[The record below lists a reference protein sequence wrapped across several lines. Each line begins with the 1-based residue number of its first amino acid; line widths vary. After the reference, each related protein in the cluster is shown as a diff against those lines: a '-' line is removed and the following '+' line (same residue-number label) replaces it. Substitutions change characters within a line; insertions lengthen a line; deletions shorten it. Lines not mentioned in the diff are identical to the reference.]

1 MNDVR
6 DVELALTSF
15 PHLEVKTKIQLWH
28 SYDQVLSVQVL
39 DLSYNQLSSTALV
52 KLGALPRLRE
62 LNLSGLHSFF
72 AEKQLIYTCV
82 GNELSSLPAE
92 MSRMGQEYEY
102 DAWLVS

>member
-39 DLSYNQLSSTALV
+39 DLSYNQLLSTALV

-62 LNLSGLHSFF
+62 LNLSGF
-72 AEKQLIYTCV
+72 A
-82 GNELSSLPAE
+82 
-92 MSRMGQEYEY
+92 
-102 DAWLVS
+102 LVFCGKAIDLYMCRK